1 MEEKCMA
8 HKKHSLGTKISLL
21 CSVLIVTTVAIA
33 ITITALMYTVN
44 LRDTTFML
52 VNSGTDTI
60 ANEIQTEIDALRL
73 LSKTVAAHG
82 MTMDTDQMVTWWNSD
97 KRDDN
102 DFLAIVAEGAVVWSS
117 EGAKIDSGFKPGTG
131 MYAQGSNLFCTY
143 LTEDMGGYSLLV
155 GTSLDKTA
163 FVDELKATTD
173 CEISLFL
180 EDVRYNTTITD
191 DTGKRITGQKMG
203 AAVWESIKNGKI
215 YQDRTNIN
223 GKQYFV
229 HYEPMKDTNGQ
240 IIGAYFAGY
249 SADSYK
255 NALVKTIGITV
266 VVSLALAAVAVV
278 ILVIRMKKDIK
289 KPITALISECE
300 DIRNI
305 DLNKERRN
313 FKFNNDEIGQLAEEL
328 IESKQTLNSYV
339 QDIVGVLE
347 TMADGDFTKQP
358 SIDYT
363 GDFTNIERAFKQIHS
378 NLGEIIS
385 NVSQSSYNVSLGAEQ
400 MASGTQ
406 ALAEGTQRQSATIDQ
421 LSSTVMGISE
431 HVNTTAENARSASD
445 ISLDC
450 ANIMQEQT
458 VQMQNLI
465 DAMDIVEKKSEDIAK
480 VIKAIEDI
488 AFQTNILALNASIEA
503 ARAGE
508 AGKGFAVVATE
519 VGTLAAKSAESA
531 NSTRAII
538 DSTLEAVGK
547 SIVIARDAANAID
560 NVTAKSKQAS
570 ELVKEIAFEATT
582 QAEDLN
588 QATQG
593 INDISEVIQNNSSTA
608 QQSAASCEELSSQ
621 SKIMLE
627 MVEKLKV

>member
-1 MEEKCMA
+1 MA
-8 HKKHSLGTKISLL
+8 HKKHSLGTKLSLL
-21 CSVLIVTTVAIA
+21 CSALIVATVAIA
-33 ITITALMYTVN
+33 VTITGFMYTVN
-44 LRDTTFML
+44 LNDITFML
-52 VNSGTDTI
+52 VKSGTDTI
-60 ANEIQTEIDALRL
+60 ENEIQTEIEALRF

-82 MTMDTDQMVTWWNSD
+82 MTMDTDQMTKWWNED

-102 DFLAIVAEGAVVWSS
+102 DFLAIVAKGAVVWTS
-117 EGAKIDSGFKPGTG
+117 EGAKIDADFKPGTG
-131 MYAQGSNLFCTY
+131 MFAQGSNLFCTY
-143 LTEDMGGYSLLV
+143 LTEDMGGYSFLV
-155 GTSLDKTA
+155 GTSLEKTA
-163 FVDELKATTD
+163 FVDDLKVSTD

-191 DTGKRITGQKMG
+191 STGKRITGQKMN
-203 AAVWESIKNGKI
+203 AAIWEDVKNGKV

-229 HYEPMKDTNGQ
+229 HYEPMKDTSGQ

-249 SADSYK
+249 SADSYN

-266 VVSLALAAVAVV
+266 VVSLALVAVAVV
-278 ILVIRMKKDIK
+278 VLIIRMKKDIQ
-289 KPITALISECE
+289 KPIAALVTECE
-300 DIRNI
+300 DIKNI
-305 DLNKERRN
+305 ELNKERRN

-339 QDIVGVLE
+339 RDIVSVLE

-358 SIDYT
+358 SIAYT
-363 GDFTNIERAFKQIHS
+363 GDFKTIEKAFAQIHS

-406 ALAEGTQRQSATIDQ
+406 ALAEGTQRQSATIDE

-431 HVNTTAENARSASD
+431 HVNKTAENARSASE

-458 VQMQNLI
+458 VEMQNLI

-538 DSTLEAVGK
+538 DSTLDAVGK
-547 SIVIARDAANAID
+547 SIAIARDAAGAID
-560 NVTAKSKQAS
+560 NVTEKSKQAAD
-570 ELVKEIAFEATT
+570 LVKEIALDSTS

-588 QATQG
+588 QATKG

-621 SKIMLE
+621 SKIMLD
-627 MVEKLKV
+627 MVDKLKV

>member
-1 MEEKCMA
+1 MS
-8 HKKHSLGTKISLL
+8 KKQRSLGVKISFIS
-21 CSVLIVTTVAIA
+21 SVLTILTVAVA
-33 ITITALMYTVN
+33 VTVTAFMYTVN
-44 LRDTTFML
+44 LRDTTFTL
-52 VNSGTDTI
+52 VKSGTDTI
-60 ANEIQTEIDALRL
+60 ASEVKSEIEALKF

-82 MTMDTDQMVTWWNSD
+82 TTMDTEQMKTWWEND
-97 KRDDN
+97 RRDEY
-102 DFLAIVAEGAVVWSS
+102 DFLALIVKDEIVWKTDNAELP
-117 EGAKIDSGFKPGTG
+117 DDFKPGTG
-131 MYAQGSNLFCTY
+131 MYSIDNDDLILTY
-143 LTEDMGGYSLLV
+143 LTEDLGNYRFLV
-155 GTSLDKTA
+155 GTCLEKTD
-163 FVDELKATTD
+163 FVDNLKTQTD

-180 EDVRYNTTITD
+180 GDVRFNTTIFD
-191 DTGKRITGQKMG
+191 NSGNRITGQKMN
-203 AAVWESIKNGKI
+203 AAVWSTIQNGKVF
-215 YQDRTNIN
+215 QDRTSIN

-229 HYEPMKDTNGQ
+229 HYEPMKDVNDN

-249 SADSYK
+249 SADDYN
-255 NALVKTIGITV
+255 NALTRTILITV
-266 VVSLALAAVAVV
+266 GVCIVLAGVAVV
-278 ILVIRMKKDIK
+278 ILIIYLKKAINHPISALITECDDIK
-289 KPITALISECE
+289 
-300 DIRNI
+300 NI
-305 DLNKERRN
+305 ELNKQN
-313 FKFNNDEIGQLAEEL
+313 AKFNFSNDEIGQLASEL

-347 TMADGDFTKQP
+347 TMAQGDFTKQP
-358 SIDYT
+358 SVAYM
-363 GDFTNIERAFKQIHS
+363 GDFTSIEKAFAQIRE

-421 LSSTVMGISE
+421 LSSTVTGISE
-431 HVNTTAENARSASD
+431 NVNKTAENARSASE
-445 ISLDC
+445 ISLEC

-458 VQMQNLI
+458 HQMQNLI

-547 SIVIARDAANAID
+547 SIVIARDAAGAID
-560 NVTAKSKQAS
+560 SVTEKSKQAS
-570 ELVKEIAFEATT
+570 DLVKEIALDSTA

-621 SKIMLE
+621 SKIMLD
-627 MVEKLKV
+627 MVDKLKV

>member
-1 MEEKCMA
+1 MI
-8 HKKHSLGTKISLL
+8 KKQHGLGTKVTLISSLL
-21 CSVLIVTTVAIA
+21 ILVTVVIA
-33 ITITALMYTVN
+33 VTITAFMYTMN
-44 LRDTTFML
+44 MSDTTFTL
-52 VNSGTDTI
+52 VKSGTDTI
-60 ANEIQTEIDALRL
+60 ASEVKSEIEDLKF

-82 MTMDTDQMVTWWNSD
+82 MTQDTEQMKTWWESD
-97 KRDDN
+97 RRDEY
-102 DFLAIVAEGAVVWSS
+102 DFLALIVKDEIVWKTDNAELP
-117 EGAKIDSGFKPGTG
+117 DNFKPGTG
-131 MYAQGSNLFCTY
+131 MYSVDNEDLILTY
-143 LTEDMGGYSLLV
+143 LTEDMGGYSFLV
-155 GTSLDKTA
+155 GTCLEKTS
-163 FVDELKATTD
+163 FVDDLKTQTD

-180 EDVRYNTTITD
+180 GDVRFNTTILD
-191 DTGKRITGQKMG
+191 DSGKRITGQKMG
-203 AAVWESIKNGKI
+203 AAVWENIKNGKVF
-215 YQDRTNIN
+215 QDRTKIN
-223 GKQYFV
+223 GDQYFV
-229 HYEPMKDTNGQ
+229 HYEPMRDVNDN
-240 IIGAYFAGY
+240 IIGSYFAGY
-249 SADSYK
+249 SADAYNS
-255 NALVKTIGITV
+255 ALVRTILITTAICV
-266 VVSLALAAVAVV
+266 VLVGVAVV
-278 ILVIRMKKDIK
+278 ILVIVMKKDFQ
-289 KPITALISECE
+289 KPIAALVTECE
-300 DIRNI
+300 DIKNI
-305 DLNKERRN
+305 DLNKESRN
-313 FKFNNDEIGQLAEEL
+313 FKFNNDEIGQLANEL

-347 TMADGDFTKQP
+347 SMAEGDFTKQP
-358 SIDYT
+358 SVAYM
-363 GDFTNIERAFKQIHS
+363 GDFLSIEKAFAQIHE

-406 ALAEGTQRQSATIDQ
+406 ALAEGTQRQSATIDE
-421 LSSTVMGISE
+421 LSSTVTGISE
-431 HVNTTAENARSASD
+431 NVNKTAENARSASE

-547 SIVIARDAANAID
+547 SIVIARDAAGAID
-560 NVTAKSKQAS
+560 NVTEKSKQAAD
-570 ELVKEIAFEATT
+570 LVKEIALDSTT
-582 QAEDLN
+582 QAGDLE
-588 QATQG
+588 QATKG

-621 SKIMLE
+621 SKIMLD
-627 MVEKLKV
+627 MVDKLKV

>member
-1 MEEKCMA
+1 MF
-8 HKKHSLGTKISLL
+8 KKRHGLGTKVTLICSLL
-21 CSVLIVTTVAIA
+21 ILITVAIS
-33 ITITALMYTVN
+33 ITITAFMYTVN
-44 LRDTTFML
+44 LRETTFTL
-52 VNSGTDTI
+52 VKSGTDTI
-60 ANEIQTEIDALRL
+60 ASEVKTEIQALEF

-82 MTMDTDQMVTWWNSD
+82 TTQDTEQMAKWWEND
-97 KRDDN
+97 RRDEY
-102 DFLAIVAEGAVVWSS
+102 DFLALIVKDEIVWKSDNAELP
-117 EGAKIDSGFKPGTG
+117 DDFKPGTG
-131 MYAQGSNLFCTY
+131 MYALDDDLILTY
-143 LTEDMGGYSLLV
+143 LTEDLGNYRFLV
-155 GTSLDKTA
+155 GTCLEKTD
-163 FVDELKATTD
+163 FVDSLKEQTD
-173 CEISLFL
+173 CEVSLFL
-180 EDVRYNTTITD
+180 NDVRFNTTIFD
-191 DTGKRITGQKMG
+191 NSGKRITGQKMN
-203 AAVWESIKNGKI
+203 AAIWSTIQSGKV
-215 YQDRTNIN
+215 YQDRAVIN

-229 HYEPMKDTNGQ
+229 HYEPMKDVNDN

-249 SADSYK
+249 SADSY
-255 NALVKTIGITV
+255 NSGLVRTILITIAICVVLVGI
-266 VVSLALAAVAVV
+266 AVV
-278 ILVIRMKKDIK
+278 ILVIILNKDFK
-289 KPITALISECE
+289 RPIAALVTECE
-300 DIRNI
+300 DIKNI
-305 DLNKERRN
+305 DLNKESRN
-313 FKFNNDEIGQLAEEL
+313 FKFNNDEIGQLASEL

-347 TMADGDFTKQP
+347 SMAEGDFTKQP
-358 SIDYT
+358 SVAYM
-363 GDFTNIERAFKQIHS
+363 GDFLSIEKAFEQIHS
-378 NLGEIIS
+378 NLGEIIA

-406 ALAEGTQRQSATIDQ
+406 ALAEGTQRQSATIDE
-421 LSSTVMGISE
+421 LSSTVTGISE
-431 HVNTTAENARSASD
+431 NVNKTAENARAASE

-547 SIVIARDAANAID
+547 SIVIARDAAGAID
-560 NVTAKSKQAS
+560 NVTEKSKQAAD
-570 ELVKEIAFEATT
+570 LVKEIALDSTA
-582 QAEDLN
+582 QAGDLE

-621 SKIMLE
+621 SKIMLD
-627 MVEKLKV
+627 MVDKLKV

>member
-1 MEEKCMA
+1 MS
-8 HKKHSLGTKISLL
+8 KKRQSLGVKISIISSILT
-21 CSVLIVTTVAIA
+21 VLTVAIA
-33 ITITALMYTVN
+33 VTVTAIMYTMN
-44 LRDTTFML
+44 MRDTTFML
-52 VNSGTDTI
+52 VKSGTDTI
-60 ANEIQTEIDALRL
+60 KSEIKTEIQALEF
-73 LSKTVAAHG
+73 LSKTVIAHG
-82 MTMDTDQMVTWWNSD
+82 MTQDTNQMEEWWAND
-97 KRDDN
+97 KRDDY
-102 DFLAIVAEGAVVWSS
+102 DFLALIVQDKIIWKSKNAEIPDDVSL
-117 EGAKIDSGFKPGTG
+117 GTG
-131 MYAQGSNLFCTY
+131 LFTVNNDLILTY
-143 LTEDMGGYSLLV
+143 LTEDLGNYRFLV
-155 GTSLDKTA
+155 GTCLEKTS
-163 FVDELKATTD
+163 FVDNLKAQTD

-180 EDVRYNTTITD
+180 NDVRFNTTILD
-191 DTGKRITGQKMG
+191 DTGNRITGQKMNEPIWNT
-203 AAVWESIKNGKI
+203 VKNDNI
-215 YQDRTNIN
+215 YQDRTSIN

-229 HYEPMKDTNGQ
+229 HYEPMKDVNEQ

-249 SADSYK
+249 SADSY
-255 NALVKTIGITV
+255 NSALSRTIPITV
-266 VVSLALAAVAVV
+266 GVCLVLSGAAVVLL
-278 ILVIRMKKDIK
+278 IFYMKHSIK
-289 KPITALISECE
+289 RPIAALITECE
-300 DIRNI
+300 DIKNI
-305 DLNKERRN
+305 ELNKQN
-313 FKFNNDEIGQLAEEL
+313 AKFNFANDEIGQLAEEL

-378 NLGEIIS
+378 NLGEIIA

-431 HVNTTAENARSASD
+431 HVNTTAENARSASE

-458 VQMQNLI
+458 LQMQNLI

-547 SIVIARDAANAID
+547 SIVIARDAAGAID

-570 ELVKEIAFEATT
+570 ELVKEIAFDATT

>member
-1 MEEKCMA
+1 MIMA

-21 CSVLIVTTVAIA
+21 CSVLIVATVAIA
-33 ITITALMYTVN
+33 VTITALMYMVN
-44 LRDTTFML
+44 MHDTTFTL
-52 VNSGTDTI
+52 VKSGTDTVES
-60 ANEIQTEIDALRL
+60 EIEDEIEQMKF
-73 LSKTVAAHG
+73 LSKTLAAHG
-82 MTMDTDQMVTWWNSD
+82 MTMDTDQMEKWWASD
-97 KRDDN
+97 KRDDA
-102 DFLAIVAEGAVVWSS
+102 DFLILVANNEVVWKTENAVIS
-117 EGAKIDSGFKPGTG
+117 ADFKAGTG
-131 MYAQGSNLFCTY
+131 MYEVDGNIICTY
-143 LTEDMGGYSLLV
+143 LTEDLGGYRFLV
-155 GTSLDKTA
+155 GTNLAKTD
-163 FVDELKATTD
+163 FVDNLKEQTD

-191 DTGKRITGQKMG
+191 DSGKRITGQKMG
-203 AAVWESIKNGKI
+203 AAVWESIKNDKV
-215 YQDRTNIN
+215 YQDRTKIN

-229 HYEPMKDTNGQ
+229 HYEPMKDTSGQ

-249 SADSYK
+249 SADTYN

-266 VVSLALAAVAVV
+266 VVSLVLAGVAIVFL
-278 ILVIRMKKDIK
+278 IFSMKKDIQ
-289 KPITALISECE
+289 KPIAALIKECE
-300 DIRNI
+300 DIKNI

-358 SIDYT
+358 SVAYM
-363 GDFTNIERAFKQIHS
+363 GDFLSIEKAFAQIHS

-431 HVNTTAENARSASD
+431 HVNTTAENARSASE

-531 NSTRAII
+531 NSTKAII

-547 SIVIARDAANAID
+547 SIVIARDAAGAID
-560 NVTAKSKQAS
+560 NVTEKSKQAAN
-570 ELVKEIAFEATT
+570 LVKEIALDSTS

>member
-1 MEEKCMA
+1 MA

-21 CSVLIVTTVAIA
+21 CSALIIATVAIA
-33 ITITALMYTVN
+33 VTVTVMMYTVN
-44 LRDTTFML
+44 MRDTTFML
-52 VNSGTDTI
+52 VQSGTDTI
-60 ANEIQTEIDALRL
+60 ESEIKTEINELRF
-73 LSKTVAAHG
+73 LSKTVIAHG
-82 MTMDTDQMVTWWNSD
+82 TTMDTDQMDEWWAND
-97 KRDDN
+97 KRDDY
-102 DFLAIVAEGAVVWSS
+102 DFLALIVQDKIVWKSKNAEIPDNISLR
-117 EGAKIDSGFKPGTG
+117 TG
-131 MYAQGSNLFCTY
+131 LFTVNNDLILTY
-143 LTEDMGGYSLLV
+143 LTEDLGGYRFLV
-155 GTSLDKTA
+155 GTCLEKTD
-163 FVDELKATTD
+163 FVDDLKTQTD

-180 EDVRYNTTITD
+180 GDVRYNTTILD
-191 DTGKRITGQKMG
+191 DSGKRITGQKMN
-203 AAVWESIKNGKI
+203 AAIWENIKNDKI
-215 YQDRTNIN
+215 FQDRTKIN
-223 GKQYFV
+223 GDQYFV
-229 HYEPMKDTNGQ
+229 HYEPMKDTSGQ

-249 SADSYK
+249 SADTYN

-266 VVSLALAAVAVV
+266 VVSLALVAVAVV
-278 ILVIRMKKDIK
+278 VLIIRMKKDIQ
-289 KPITALISECE
+289 KPIAALVTECE
-300 DIRNI
+300 DIKNI
-305 DLNKERRN
+305 ELNKERRN

-339 QDIVGVLE
+339 RDIVSVLE
-347 TMADGDFTKQP
+347 TMAEGDFTKQP
-358 SIDYT
+358 SLAYT
-363 GDFTNIERAFKQIHS
+363 GDFMSIEKAFKQIHS

-406 ALAEGTQRQSATIDQ
+406 ALAEGTQRQSATIDE

-431 HVNTTAENARSASD
+431 HVNKTAENARSASE

-458 VQMQNLI
+458 LQMQNLI

-547 SIVIARDAANAID
+547 SIVIARDAAGAID
-560 NVTAKSKQAS
+560 NVTEKSKQAAD
-570 ELVKEIAFEATT
+570 LVKEIALDSTS

-588 QATQG
+588 QATKG

-621 SKIMLE
+621 SKIMLD
-627 MVEKLKV
+627 MVDKLKV

>member
-1 MEEKCMA
+1 MS
-8 HKKHSLGTKISLL
+8 KKQRSLGVKISFISSILT
-21 CSVLIVTTVAIA
+21 VLTVAIA
-33 ITITALMYTVN
+33 VTVTAFMYTVN
-44 LRDTTFML
+44 LRDTTFTL
-52 VNSGTDTI
+52 VKSGTDTI
-60 ANEIQTEIDALRL
+60 TSEIKSEIEALKF
-73 LSKTVAAHG
+73 LSKTIAAHG
-82 MTMDTDQMVTWWNSD
+82 MTQDTEQMKTWWEND
-97 KRDDN
+97 RRDEY
-102 DFLAIVAEGAVVWSS
+102 DFLALIVKDEIVWKTDN
-117 EGAKIDSGFKPGTG
+117 ANLPADLKPGTG
-131 MYAQGSNLFCTY
+131 MYALDDDLILTY
-143 LTEDMGGYSLLV
+143 LTEDMGNYRFLV
-155 GTSLDKTA
+155 GTCLEKTD
-163 FVDELKATTD
+163 FVDNLKTQTD

-180 EDVRYNTTITD
+180 NDVRFNTTILD
-191 DTGKRITGQKMG
+191 NSGNRITGQKMS
-203 AAVWESIKNGKI
+203 AAVWSTIQSGKV

-229 HYEPMKDTNGQ
+229 HYEPMKDVNEN

-249 SADSYK
+249 SADSY
-255 NALVKTIGITV
+255 NSALSRTILISVAVCLVLAGI
-266 VVSLALAAVAVV
+266 AVA
-278 ILVIRMKKDIK
+278 ILIIYLKKAIK
-289 KPITALISECE
+289 HPISALLTECE
-300 DIRNI
+300 DIKNI
-305 DLNKERRN
+305 ELNKQNERFN
-313 FKFNNDEIGQLAEEL
+313 FAGDEIGQLAGEL

-339 QDIVGVLE
+339 RDIVGVLE
-347 TMADGDFTKQP
+347 SMVEGDFTKQP
-358 SIDYT
+358 SVAYK
-363 GDFTNIERAFKQIHS
+363 GDFMSIEKAFEQIHA

-421 LSSTVMGISE
+421 LSSTVTGISE
-431 HVNTTAENARSASD
+431 HVNKTAENARSASE

-547 SIVIARDAANAID
+547 SIVIARDAAGAID

-570 ELVKEIAFEATT
+570 DLVKEIAFDSTT

-627 MVEKLKV
+627 MVDKLKV

>member
-1 MEEKCMA
+1 MT
-8 HKKHSLGTKISLL
+8 KKQQSLSFKISFISCILT
-21 CSVLIVTTVAIA
+21 VLTVAIA
-33 ITITALMYTVN
+33 VTVTAFMYTVN
-44 LRDTTFML
+44 LRDTTFTL
-52 VNSGTDTI
+52 VKSGTDTI
-60 ANEIQTEIDALRL
+60 ESEVRSEIDALKF

-82 MTMDTDQMVTWWNSD
+82 MTQDTEQMAKWWEND
-97 KRDDN
+97 RRDEY
-102 DFLAIVAEGAVVWSS
+102 DFLALIVKDEIVWKTDNAEIPADYK
-117 EGAKIDSGFKPGTG
+117 AGTG
-131 MYAQGSNLFCTY
+131 MYALDGEDLILTY
-143 LTEDMGGYSLLV
+143 LTEDLGNYRFLV
-155 GTSLDKTA
+155 GTCLEKTD
-163 FVDELKATTD
+163 FVDNLKAQSD

-180 EDVRYNTTITD
+180 NDVRFNTTITD
-191 DTGKRITGQKMG
+191 SSGKRITGQKMS
-203 AAVWESIKNGKI
+203 AAVWSTIQSGKI
-215 YQDRTNIN
+215 YQDRTVIN

-229 HYEPMKDTNGQ
+229 HYEPMKDVNDN

-249 SADSYK
+249 SADSY
-255 NALVKTIGITV
+255 NSALARTILITV
-266 VVSLALAAVAVV
+266 AVCLVLAGVAAA
-278 ILVIRMKKDIK
+278 ILIFYLKHAIK
-289 KPITALISECE
+289 RPITALITECE
-300 DIRNI
+300 DIKNI
-305 DLNKERRN
+305 ELNKQNERFN
-313 FKFNNDEIGQLAEEL
+313 FANDEIGQLASEL

-339 QDIVGVLE
+339 RDIVGVLE
-347 TMADGDFTKQP
+347 SMADGDFTKQP
-358 SIDYT
+358 SVAYM
-363 GDFTNIERAFKQIHS
+363 GDFTSIEKAFEQIRS

-421 LSSTVMGISE
+421 LSSTVTGISE
-431 HVNTTAENARSASD
+431 NVNKTAENARAASE

-458 VQMQNLI
+458 HQMQNLI

-547 SIVIARDAANAID
+547 SIVIARDAAGAID
-560 NVTAKSKQAS
+560 NVTEKSKQAAD
-570 ELVKEIAFEATT
+570 LVKEIALDSTA
-582 QAEDLN
+582 QAGDLE

-621 SKIMLE
+621 SKIMLD
-627 MVEKLKV
+627 MVDKLKV

>member
-1 MEEKCMA
+1 MF
-8 HKKHSLGTKISLL
+8 KKRHGLGTKVTIISSLL
-21 CSVLIVTTVAIA
+21 ILVTVAISVM
-33 ITITALMYTVN
+33 ITAFMYTVN
-44 LRDTTFML
+44 LRDTTFTL
-52 VNSGTDTI
+52 VKSGTDTI
-60 ANEIQTEIDALRL
+60 ASEVKTEIQALEF

-82 MTMDTDQMVTWWNSD
+82 TTQDTEQMTKWWNND
-97 KRDDN
+97 KRDEY
-102 DFLAIVAEGAVVWSS
+102 DFLALIVKDEIVWKSDNAELP
-117 EGAKIDSGFKPGTG
+117 DDFKPGTG
-131 MYAQGSNLFCTY
+131 MYALDDDLILTY
-143 LTEDMGGYSLLV
+143 LTEDLGNYRFLV
-155 GTSLDKTA
+155 GTCLEKTN
-163 FVDELKATTD
+163 FVDSLKEQTD

-180 EDVRYNTTITD
+180 NDVRFNTTILD
-191 DTGKRITGQKMG
+191 NSGKRITGQKMS
-203 AAVWESIKNGKI
+203 AAIWSTIQSGKV
-215 YQDRTNIN
+215 YQDRANIN

-229 HYEPMKDTNGQ
+229 HYEPMKDVNDN

-249 SADSYK
+249 SADSY
-255 NALVKTIGITV
+255 NSGLVRTILITTAICVVLVGI
-266 VVSLALAAVAVV
+266 AVV
-278 ILVIRMKKDIK
+278 ILVIILNKDFK
-289 KPITALISECE
+289 RPIAALVTECE
-300 DIRNI
+300 DIKNI
-305 DLNKERRN
+305 DLNKESRN
-313 FKFNNDEIGQLAEEL
+313 FKFNNDEIGQLASEL

-347 TMADGDFTKQP
+347 SMAEGDFTKQP
-358 SIDYT
+358 SVAYM
-363 GDFTNIERAFKQIHS
+363 GDFLSIEKAFEQIHS
-378 NLGEIIS
+378 NLGEIIA

-406 ALAEGTQRQSATIDQ
+406 ALAEGTQRQSATIDE
-421 LSSTVMGISE
+421 LSSTVTGISE
-431 HVNTTAENARSASD
+431 NVNKTAENARAASE

-458 VQMQNLI
+458 LQMQNLI
-465 DAMDIVEKKSEDIAK
+465 DAMDIVEKRSEDIAK

-547 SIVIARDAANAID
+547 SIVIARDAAGAID
-560 NVTAKSKQAS
+560 NVTEKSKQAAD
-570 ELVKEIAFEATT
+570 LVKEIALDSTA
-582 QAEDLN
+582 QAGDLE

-621 SKIMLE
+621 SKIMLD
-627 MVEKLKV
+627 MVDKLKV

>member
-1 MEEKCMA
+1 MS
-8 HKKHSLGTKISLL
+8 KKQQSLGVKISFISSILT
-21 CSVLIVTTVAIA
+21 VLTVVIAVTVTEF
-33 ITITALMYTVN
+33 MYTTN
-44 LRDTTFML
+44 MRDTTFML
-52 VNSGTDTI
+52 VKSGTDTI
-60 ANEIQTEIDALRL
+60 KSEIKTEIQALEF
-73 LSKTVAAHG
+73 LSKTVIAHG
-82 MTMDTDQMVTWWNSD
+82 MTMDTNQMDEWWAKD
-97 KRDDN
+97 KRDDY
-102 DFLAIVAEGAVVWSS
+102 DFLALIVQDKIIWKSKNAEIPDDISL
-117 EGAKIDSGFKPGTG
+117 GTG
-131 MYAQGSNLFCTY
+131 LFMVNNDLILTY
-143 LTEDMGGYSLLV
+143 LTEDLGNYRFLV
-155 GTSLDKTA
+155 GTCLEKTS
-163 FVDELKATTD
+163 FVDSLKAQTD

-180 EDVRYNTTITD
+180 NDVRFNTTILD
-191 DTGKRITGQKMG
+191 DSGNRITGQKMG
-203 AAVWESIKNGKI
+203 AAVWESIKIGKV

-229 HYEPMKDTNGQ
+229 HYEPMKDVNDN
-240 IIGAYFAGY
+240 IIGSYFAGY
-249 SADSYK
+249 SANSY
-255 NALVKTIGITV
+255 NSALVRTILISVGV
-266 VVSLALAAVAVV
+266 CFVLAGAAVV
-278 ILVIRMKKDIK
+278 ILIFFLKHAIK
-289 KPITALISECE
+289 RPISALITECE
-300 DIRNI
+300 DIKNI
-305 DLNKERRN
+305 ELNKQN
-313 FKFNNDEIGQLAEEL
+313 AKFNFSNDEIGQLAEEL

-347 TMADGDFTKQP
+347 TMAEGDFTKQP
-358 SIDYT
+358 SVAYM
-363 GDFTNIERAFKQIHS
+363 GDFTSIEKAFEQIRS

-421 LSSTVMGISE
+421 LSSTVTGISE
-431 HVNTTAENARSASD
+431 NVNKTAENARAASE

-458 VQMQNLI
+458 HQMQNLI

-547 SIVIARDAANAID
+547 SIVIARDAAGAID
-560 NVTAKSKQAS
+560 NVTEKSKQAAD
-570 ELVKEIAFEATT
+570 LVKEIALDSTT
-582 QAEDLN
+582 QAGDLE

-621 SKIMLE
+621 SKIMLD

>member
-1 MEEKCMA
+1 MF
-8 HKKHSLGTKISLL
+8 KKRHGLGTKVTLICSLL
-21 CSVLIVTTVAIA
+21 ILITVAIS
-33 ITITALMYTVN
+33 ITITAFMYTVN
-44 LRDTTFML
+44 LRDTTFTL
-52 VNSGTDTI
+52 VKSGTDTI
-60 ANEIQTEIDALRL
+60 ASEVKSEIKDLEF
-73 LSKTVAAHG
+73 LSKTIAAHG
-82 MTMDTDQMVTWWNSD
+82 TTQDTEQMTKWWNND
-97 KRDDN
+97 KRDEY
-102 DFLAIVAEGAVVWSS
+102 DFLALIVKDEIVWKSDNAELP
-117 EGAKIDSGFKPGTG
+117 DDFKPGTG
-131 MYAQGSNLFCTY
+131 MYALDDDLILTY
-143 LTEDMGGYSLLV
+143 LTEDLGNYRFLV
-155 GTSLDKTA
+155 GTCLEKTS
-163 FVDELKATTD
+163 FVDNLKTQTD

-180 EDVRYNTTITD
+180 NDVRFNTTILD
-191 DTGKRITGQKMG
+191 NSGKRITGQKMS
-203 AAVWESIKNGKI
+203 AAIWSTIQSGKV
-215 YQDRTNIN
+215 YQDRANIN

-229 HYEPMKDTNGQ
+229 HYEPMKDVNDN

-249 SADSYK
+249 SADSY
-255 NALVKTIGITV
+255 NSGLVRTILITIAICVVLVGI
-266 VVSLALAAVAVV
+266 AVV
-278 ILVIRMKKDIK
+278 ILVIILNKDFK
-289 KPITALISECE
+289 RPIAALITECE
-300 DIRNI
+300 DIKNI
-305 DLNKERRN
+305 DLNKESRN
-313 FKFNNDEIGQLAEEL
+313 FKFNNDEIGQLASEL

-347 TMADGDFTKQP
+347 SMAEGDFTKQP
-358 SIDYT
+358 SVAYM
-363 GDFTNIERAFKQIHS
+363 GDFLSIEKAFEQIHS
-378 NLGEIIS
+378 NLGEIIA

-406 ALAEGTQRQSATIDQ
+406 ALAEGTQRQSATIDE
-421 LSSTVMGISE
+421 LSSTVTGISE
-431 HVNTTAENARSASD
+431 NVNKTAENARAASE

-547 SIVIARDAANAID
+547 SIVIARDAAGAID
-560 NVTAKSKQAS
+560 NVTEKSKQAAD
-570 ELVKEIAFEATT
+570 LVKEIALDSTA
-582 QAEDLN
+582 QAGDLE

-621 SKIMLE
+621 SKIMLD
-627 MVEKLKV
+627 MVDKLKV

>member
-1 MEEKCMA
+1 DE
-8 HKKHSLGTKISLL
+8 
-21 CSVLIVTTVAIA
+21 
-33 ITITALMYTVN
+33 Y
-44 LRDTTFML
+44 
-52 VNSGTDTI
+52 
-60 ANEIQTEIDALRL
+60 
-73 LSKTVAAHG
+73 
-82 MTMDTDQMVTWWNSD
+82 
-97 KRDDN
+97 
-102 DFLAIVAEGAVVWSS
+102 DFLALIVKDEIVWKTDNAEIPA
-117 EGAKIDSGFKPGTG
+117 DYKPGTG
-131 MYAQGSNLFCTY
+131 MYSLDDEDLILTY
-143 LTEDMGGYSLLV
+143 LTEDLGNYRFLV
-155 GTSLDKTA
+155 GTCLEKTD
-163 FVDELKATTD
+163 FVDSLKEQTD

-180 EDVRYNTTITD
+180 NDVRFNTTIFD
-191 DTGKRITGQKMG
+191 SSGNRITGQKMN
-203 AAVWESIKNGKI
+203 AAIWSTIQSGKV
-215 YQDRTNIN
+215 YQDRANIN

-229 HYEPMKDTNGQ
+229 HYEPMKDANDN

-249 SADSYK
+249 SADSY
-255 NALVKTIGITV
+255 NSGLVRTILITV
-266 VVSLALAAVAVV
+266 AICVVLVGIAVV
-278 ILVIRMKKDIK
+278 ILVIILNKDFK
-289 KPITALISECE
+289 KPIAALITECE
-300 DIRNI
+300 DIKNI
-305 DLNKERRN
+305 DLNKESRN
-313 FKFNNDEIGQLAEEL
+313 FKFNNDEIGQLASEL

-347 TMADGDFTKQP
+347 SMAEGDFTKQP
-358 SIDYT
+358 SIAYM
-363 GDFTNIERAFKQIHS
+363 GDFLSIEKAFEQIHD
-378 NLGEIIS
+378 NLGEIIA

-421 LSSTVMGISE
+421 LSSTVTGISE
-431 HVNTTAENARSASD
+431 NVNKTAENARSASE

-538 DSTLEAVGK
+538 DSTLDAVGK
-547 SIVIARDAANAID
+547 SIVIARDAAGAID

-570 ELVKEIAFEATT
+570 DLVKEIALDSTA
-582 QAEDLN
+582 QAGDLE

-621 SKIMLE
+621 SKIMLD
-627 MVEKLKV
+627 MVDKLKV

>member
-21 CSVLIVTTVAIA
+21 CSVLIVATVAIA
-33 ITITALMYTVN
+33 ITITALMYAVN

-52 VNSGTDTI
+52 VKSGTDTI

-102 DFLAIVAEGAVVWSS
+102 DFLAIVANGAVVWTS

-143 LTEDMGGYSLLV
+143 LTEDRGGYSLLV

-163 FVDELKATTD
+163 FVDDLKVTTD

-203 AAVWESIKNGKI
+203 AAVWESIKNDKV
-215 YQDRTNIN
+215 YQARTNIN

-249 SADSYK
+249 SADSY
-255 NALVKTIGITV
+255 NSALSRTILITV
-266 VVSLALAAVAVV
+266 GVCLVLVGVAVV
-278 ILVIRMKKDIK
+278 ILIIFLKHAIK
-289 KPITALISECE
+289 RPISALISECN

>member
-1 MEEKCMA
+1 MA

-21 CSVLIVTTVAIA
+21 CSALIIATVAIA
-33 ITITALMYTVN
+33 VTVTVMMYTVN
-44 LRDTTFML
+44 MRDTTFML
-52 VNSGTDTI
+52 VQSGTDTI
-60 ANEIQTEIDALRL
+60 ESEIKTEINELRF
-73 LSKTVAAHG
+73 LSKTVIAHG
-82 MTMDTDQMVTWWNSD
+82 TTMDNDRMEEWWAND
-97 KRDDN
+97 KRDDY
-102 DFLAIVAEGAVVWSS
+102 DFLALIVQDKIVWKSKNAEIPDNISLR
-117 EGAKIDSGFKPGTG
+117 TG
-131 MYAQGSNLFCTY
+131 LFTVNNDLILTY
-143 LTEDMGGYSLLV
+143 LTEDLGGYRFLV
-155 GTSLDKTA
+155 GTCLEKTD
-163 FVDELKATTD
+163 FVDDLKTQTD

-180 EDVRYNTTITD
+180 GDVRYNTTILD
-191 DTGKRITGQKMG
+191 DSGKRITGQKMG
-203 AAVWESIKNGKI
+203 AAVWENIKNGKVF
-215 YQDRTNIN
+215 QDRTKIN
-223 GKQYFV
+223 GDPYFV
-229 HYEPMKDTNGQ
+229 HYEPMRDVNDN
-240 IIGAYFAGY
+240 IIGSYFAGY
-249 SADSYK
+249 SADAYNS
-255 NALVKTIGITV
+255 ALVRTILITV
-266 VVSLALAAVAVV
+266 AICVVLVGVAVV
-278 ILVIRMKKDIK
+278 ILVIVMKKDFQ
-289 KPITALISECE
+289 KPIAALVTECE
-300 DIRNI
+300 DIKNI
-305 DLNKERRN
+305 DINKESRN
-313 FKFNNDEIGQLAEEL
+313 FKFNNDEIGQLANEL

-347 TMADGDFTKQP
+347 SMAEGDFTKQP
-358 SIDYT
+358 SVAYM
-363 GDFTNIERAFKQIHS
+363 GDFLSIEKAFAQIHE

-406 ALAEGTQRQSATIDQ
+406 ALAEGTQRQSATIDE
-421 LSSTVMGISE
+421 LSSTVTGISE
-431 HVNTTAENARSASD
+431 NVNKTAENARSASE

-547 SIVIARDAANAID
+547 SIVIARDAAGAID
-560 NVTAKSKQAS
+560 NVTEKSKQAAD
-570 ELVKEIAFEATT
+570 LVKEIALDSTA
-582 QAEDLN
+582 QADDLE
-588 QATQG
+588 QATKG

-627 MVEKLKV
+627 MVDKLKV

>member
-1 MEEKCMA
+1 MF
-8 HKKHSLGTKISLL
+8 KKRHGLGTKVTLICSLL
-21 CSVLIVTTVAIA
+21 ILITVAIS
-33 ITITALMYTVN
+33 ITITAFMYTVN
-44 LRDTTFML
+44 LRETTFTL
-52 VNSGTDTI
+52 VKSGTDTI
-60 ANEIQTEIDALRL
+60 ASEVKSEIKDLEF
-73 LSKTVAAHG
+73 LSKTIAAHG
-82 MTMDTDQMVTWWNSD
+82 TTQDTEQMTKWWNND
-97 KRDDN
+97 KRDEY
-102 DFLAIVAEGAVVWSS
+102 DFLALIVKDEIVWKSDNAELP
-117 EGAKIDSGFKPGTG
+117 DDFKPGTG
-131 MYAQGSNLFCTY
+131 MYALDDDLILTY
-143 LTEDMGGYSLLV
+143 LTEDLGNYRFLV
-155 GTSLDKTA
+155 GTCLEKTS
-163 FVDELKATTD
+163 FVDNLKTQTD

-180 EDVRYNTTITD
+180 NDVRFNTTIFD
-191 DTGKRITGQKMG
+191 NSGKRITGQKMN
-203 AAVWESIKNGKI
+203 AAIWSTIQSGKV
-215 YQDRTNIN
+215 YQDRAVIN

-229 HYEPMKDTNGQ
+229 HYEPMKDVNDN

-249 SADSYK
+249 SADSY
-255 NALVKTIGITV
+255 NSGLVRTILITIAICVVLVGI
-266 VVSLALAAVAVV
+266 AVV
-278 ILVIRMKKDIK
+278 ILVIILNKDFK
-289 KPITALISECE
+289 RPIAALVTECE
-300 DIRNI
+300 DIKNI
-305 DLNKERRN
+305 DLNKESRN
-313 FKFNNDEIGQLAEEL
+313 FKFNNDEIGQLASEL

-347 TMADGDFTKQP
+347 SMAEGDFTKQP
-358 SIDYT
+358 SVAYT
-363 GDFTNIERAFKQIHS
+363 GDFLSIEKAFEQIHS
-378 NLGEIIS
+378 NLGEIIA

-406 ALAEGTQRQSATIDQ
+406 ALAEGTQRQSATIDE
-421 LSSTVMGISE
+421 LSSTVTGISE
-431 HVNTTAENARSASD
+431 NVNKTAENARAASE

-547 SIVIARDAANAID
+547 SIVIARDAAGAID
-560 NVTAKSKQAS
+560 NVTEKSKQAAD
-570 ELVKEIAFEATT
+570 LVKEIALDSTA
-582 QAEDLN
+582 QAGDLE

-621 SKIMLE
+621 SKIMLD
-627 MVEKLKV
+627 MVDKLKV

>member
-1 MEEKCMA
+1 MF
-8 HKKHSLGTKISLL
+8 KKRHGLGTKVTLICSLL
-21 CSVLIVTTVAIA
+21 ILITVAIS
-33 ITITALMYTVN
+33 ITITAFMYTVN
-44 LRDTTFML
+44 LRDTTFTL
-52 VNSGTDTI
+52 VKSGTDTI
-60 ANEIQTEIDALRL
+60 ASEVKSEIKDLEF
-73 LSKTVAAHG
+73 LSKTIAAHG
-82 MTMDTDQMVTWWNSD
+82 TTQDTEQMTKWWNND
-97 KRDDN
+97 KRDEY
-102 DFLAIVAEGAVVWSS
+102 DFLALIVKDEIVWKSDNAELP
-117 EGAKIDSGFKPGTG
+117 DDFKPGTG
-131 MYAQGSNLFCTY
+131 MYALDDDLILTY
-143 LTEDMGGYSLLV
+143 LTEDLGNYRFLV
-155 GTSLDKTA
+155 GTCLEKTN
-163 FVDELKATTD
+163 FVDSLKEQTD

-180 EDVRYNTTITD
+180 NDVRFNTTIFD
-191 DTGKRITGQKMG
+191 NSGNRITGQKMN
-203 AAVWESIKNGKI
+203 AAIWSTIQSGKV
-215 YQDRTNIN
+215 YQDRAVIN

-229 HYEPMKDTNGQ
+229 HYEPMKDVNDN

-249 SADSYK
+249 SADSY
-255 NALVKTIGITV
+255 NSGLVRTILITIAICVVLVGI
-266 VVSLALAAVAVV
+266 AVV
-278 ILVIRMKKDIK
+278 ILVIILNKDFK
-289 KPITALISECE
+289 RPIAALVTECE
-300 DIRNI
+300 DIKNI
-305 DLNKERRN
+305 DLNKESRN
-313 FKFNNDEIGQLAEEL
+313 FKFNNDEIGQLASEL

-347 TMADGDFTKQP
+347 SMAEGDFTKQP
-358 SIDYT
+358 SVAYM
-363 GDFTNIERAFKQIHS
+363 GDFLSIEKAFEQIHS
-378 NLGEIIS
+378 NLGEIIA

-421 LSSTVMGISE
+421 LSSTVTGISE
-431 HVNTTAENARSASD
+431 NVNKTAENARAASE

-458 VQMQNLI
+458 LQMQNLI
-465 DAMDIVEKKSEDIAK
+465 DAMDIVEKRSEDIAK

-547 SIVIARDAANAID
+547 SIVIARDAAGAID
-560 NVTAKSKQAS
+560 NVTEKSKQAAD
-570 ELVKEIAFEATT
+570 LVKEIALDSTA
-582 QAEDLN
+582 QAGDLE

-621 SKIMLE
+621 SKIMLD
-627 MVEKLKV
+627 MVDKLKV

>member
-1 MEEKCMA
+1 MF
-8 HKKHSLGTKISLL
+8 KKRHGLGTKVTLICSLL
-21 CSVLIVTTVAIA
+21 ILITVAIS
-33 ITITALMYTVN
+33 ITITAFMYTVN
-44 LRDTTFML
+44 LRDTTFTL
-52 VNSGTDTI
+52 VKSGTDTI
-60 ANEIQTEIDALRL
+60 ASEVKSEIKDLEF
-73 LSKTVAAHG
+73 LSKTIAAHG
-82 MTMDTDQMVTWWNSD
+82 TTQDTEQMTKWWNND
-97 KRDDN
+97 KRDEY
-102 DFLAIVAEGAVVWSS
+102 DFLALIVKDEIVWKSDNAELP
-117 EGAKIDSGFKPGTG
+117 DDFKPGTG
-131 MYAQGSNLFCTY
+131 MYALDDDLILTY
-143 LTEDMGGYSLLV
+143 LTEDLGNYRFLV
-155 GTSLDKTA
+155 GTCLEKTD
-163 FVDELKATTD
+163 FVDSLKEQTD
-173 CEISLFL
+173 CEVSLFL
-180 EDVRYNTTITD
+180 NDVRFNTTIFD
-191 DTGKRITGQKMG
+191 NSGKRITGQKMN
-203 AAVWESIKNGKI
+203 AAIWSTIQSGKV
-215 YQDRTNIN
+215 YQDRAVIN

-229 HYEPMKDTNGQ
+229 HYEPMKDVNDN

-249 SADSYK
+249 SADSY
-255 NALVKTIGITV
+255 NSGLVRTILITIAICVVLVGI
-266 VVSLALAAVAVV
+266 AVV
-278 ILVIRMKKDIK
+278 ILVIILNKDFK
-289 KPITALISECE
+289 RPIAALVTECE
-300 DIRNI
+300 DIKNI
-305 DLNKERRN
+305 DLNKESRN
-313 FKFNNDEIGQLAEEL
+313 FKFNNDEIGQLASEL

-347 TMADGDFTKQP
+347 SMAEGDFTKQP
-358 SIDYT
+358 SVAYT
-363 GDFTNIERAFKQIHS
+363 GDFLSIEKAFEQIHS
-378 NLGEIIS
+378 NLGEIIA

-406 ALAEGTQRQSATIDQ
+406 ALAEGTQRQSATIDE
-421 LSSTVMGISE
+421 LSSTVTGISE
-431 HVNTTAENARSASD
+431 NVNKTAENARAASE

-547 SIVIARDAANAID
+547 SIVIARDAAGAID
-560 NVTAKSKQAS
+560 NVTEKSKQAAD
-570 ELVKEIAFEATT
+570 LVKEIALDSTA
-582 QAEDLN
+582 QAGDLE

-621 SKIMLE
+621 SKIMLD
-627 MVEKLKV
+627 MVDKLKV

>member
-1 MEEKCMA
+1 MF
-8 HKKHSLGTKISLL
+8 KKRHGLGTKVTLICSLL
-21 CSVLIVTTVAIA
+21 ILITVAIS
-33 ITITALMYTVN
+33 ITITAFMYTVN
-44 LRDTTFML
+44 LRETTFTL
-52 VNSGTDTI
+52 VKSGTDTI
-60 ANEIQTEIDALRL
+60 ASEVKSEIKDLEF
-73 LSKTVAAHG
+73 LSKTIAAHG
-82 MTMDTDQMVTWWNSD
+82 TTQDTEQMTKWWNND
-97 KRDDN
+97 KRDEY
-102 DFLAIVAEGAVVWSS
+102 DFLALIVKDEIVWKSDNAELP
-117 EGAKIDSGFKPGTG
+117 DDFKPGTG
-131 MYAQGSNLFCTY
+131 MYALDDDLILTY
-143 LTEDMGGYSLLV
+143 LTEDLGNYRFLV
-155 GTSLDKTA
+155 GTCLEKTS
-163 FVDELKATTD
+163 FVDNLKTQTD

-180 EDVRYNTTITD
+180 NDVRFNTTILD
-191 DTGKRITGQKMG
+191 NSGKRITGQKMS
-203 AAVWESIKNGKI
+203 AAIWSTIQSGKV
-215 YQDRTNIN
+215 YQDRAVIN

-229 HYEPMKDTNGQ
+229 HYEPMKDVNDN

-249 SADSYK
+249 SADSY
-255 NALVKTIGITV
+255 NSGLVRTILITIAICVVLVGI
-266 VVSLALAAVAVV
+266 AVV
-278 ILVIRMKKDIK
+278 ILVIILNKDFK
-289 KPITALISECE
+289 RPIAALVTECE
-300 DIRNI
+300 DIKNI
-305 DLNKERRN
+305 DLNKESRN
-313 FKFNNDEIGQLAEEL
+313 FKFNNDEIGQLASEL

-347 TMADGDFTKQP
+347 SMAEGDFTKQP
-358 SIDYT
+358 SVAYT
-363 GDFTNIERAFKQIHS
+363 GDFLSIEKAFEQIHS
-378 NLGEIIS
+378 NLGEIIA

-406 ALAEGTQRQSATIDQ
+406 ALAEGTQRQSATIDE
-421 LSSTVMGISE
+421 LSSTVTGISE
-431 HVNTTAENARSASD
+431 NVNKTAENARAASE

-547 SIVIARDAANAID
+547 SIVIARDAAGAID
-560 NVTAKSKQAS
+560 NVTEKSKQAAD
-570 ELVKEIAFEATT
+570 LVKEIALDSTA
-582 QAEDLN
+582 QAGDLE

-621 SKIMLE
+621 SKIMLD
-627 MVEKLKV
+627 MVDKLKV

>member
-1 MEEKCMA
+1 MF
-8 HKKHSLGTKISLL
+8 KKRHGLGTKVTLICSLL
-21 CSVLIVTTVAIA
+21 ILITVAIS
-33 ITITALMYTVN
+33 ITITAFMYTVN
-44 LRDTTFML
+44 LRDTTFTL
-52 VNSGTDTI
+52 VKSGTDTI
-60 ANEIQTEIDALRL
+60 ASEVKSEIKDLEF
-73 LSKTVAAHG
+73 LSKTIAAHG
-82 MTMDTDQMVTWWNSD
+82 TTQDTEQMTKWWNND
-97 KRDDN
+97 KRDEY
-102 DFLAIVAEGAVVWSS
+102 DFLALIVKDEIVWKSDNAELP
-117 EGAKIDSGFKPGTG
+117 DDFKPGTG
-131 MYAQGSNLFCTY
+131 MYALDDDLILTY
-143 LTEDMGGYSLLV
+143 LTEDLGNYRFLV
-155 GTSLDKTA
+155 GTCLEKTN
-163 FVDELKATTD
+163 FVDSLKEQTD

-180 EDVRYNTTITD
+180 NDVRFNTTIFD
-191 DTGKRITGQKMG
+191 NSGKRITGQKMN
-203 AAVWESIKNGKI
+203 AAIWSTIQSGKV
-215 YQDRTNIN
+215 YQDRAVIN

-229 HYEPMKDTNGQ
+229 HYEPMKDVNDN

-249 SADSYK
+249 SADSY
-255 NALVKTIGITV
+255 NSGLVRTILITIAICVVLVGI
-266 VVSLALAAVAVV
+266 AVV
-278 ILVIRMKKDIK
+278 ILVIILNKDFK
-289 KPITALISECE
+289 RPIAALVTECE
-300 DIRNI
+300 DIKNI
-305 DLNKERRN
+305 DLNKESRN
-313 FKFNNDEIGQLAEEL
+313 FKFNNDEIGQLASEL

-347 TMADGDFTKQP
+347 SMAEGDFTKQP
-358 SIDYT
+358 SVAYM
-363 GDFTNIERAFKQIHS
+363 GDFLSIEKAFEQIHS
-378 NLGEIIS
+378 NLGEIIA

-406 ALAEGTQRQSATIDQ
+406 ALAEGTQRQSATIDE
-421 LSSTVMGISE
+421 LSSTVTGISE
-431 HVNTTAENARSASD
+431 NVNKTAENARAASE

-547 SIVIARDAANAID
+547 SIVIARDAAGAID
-560 NVTAKSKQAS
+560 NVTEKSKQAAD
-570 ELVKEIAFEATT
+570 LVKEIALDSTA
-582 QAEDLN
+582 QAGDLE

>member
-1 MEEKCMA
+1 MS
-8 HKKHSLGTKISLL
+8 KKQQSLGVKISFISSILT
-21 CSVLIVTTVAIA
+21 VLTVAIA
-33 ITITALMYTVN
+33 VTVTAFMYTVN
-44 LRDTTFML
+44 LRDTTFTL
-52 VNSGTDTI
+52 VKSGTDTI
-60 ANEIQTEIDALRL
+60 ASEVKSEIQALEF
-73 LSKTVAAHG
+73 LSKTVIAHG
-82 MTMDTDQMVTWWNSD
+82 MTQDTEQMAKWWEND
-97 KRDDN
+97 RRDEY
-102 DFLAIVAEGAVVWSS
+102 DFLALIVKDEIVWKTDNAEIPADY
-117 EGAKIDSGFKPGTG
+117 KTGTG
-131 MYAQGSNLFCTY
+131 LYALDDEDLILTY
-143 LTEDMGGYSLLV
+143 LTEDLGNYRFLV
-155 GTSLDKTA
+155 GTCLEKTS
-163 FVDELKATTD
+163 FVDSLKEQSD

-180 EDVRYNTTITD
+180 NDVRFNTTITD
-191 DTGKRITGQKMG
+191 DSGKRITGQKMS
-203 AAVWESIKNGKI
+203 AAVWSTIQSGKV

-229 HYEPMKDTNGQ
+229 HYEPMKDVNGN
-240 IIGAYFAGY
+240 IIGSYFAGY
-249 SADSYK
+249 SADSY
-255 NALVKTIGITV
+255 NSALTRTILITV
-266 VVSLALAAVAVV
+266 AVCLVLAGVAVV
-278 ILVIRMKKDIK
+278 ILIFYLRHAIK
-289 KPITALISECE
+289 RPISALITECE
-300 DIRNI
+300 DIKNI
-305 DLNKERRN
+305 ELNKQNE
-313 FKFNNDEIGQLAEEL
+313 KFNFANDEIGQLASEL

-339 QDIVGVLE
+339 QDIVGVLG

-358 SIDYT
+358 SVAYM
-363 GDFTNIERAFKQIHS
+363 GDFTSIEKAFEQIHD
-378 NLGEIIS
+378 NLGEIIA

-421 LSSTVMGISE
+421 LSSTVTGISE
-431 HVNTTAENARSASD
+431 NVNKTAENARAASE

-465 DAMDIVEKKSEDIAK
+465 DAMDIVEKRSEDIAK

-547 SIVIARDAANAID
+547 SIVIARDAAGAID

-570 ELVKEIAFEATT
+570 DLVKEIALDSTT
-582 QAEDLN
+582 QAGDLE

-621 SKIMLE
+621 SKIMLD
-627 MVEKLKV
+627 MVDKLKV

>member
-1 MEEKCMA
+1 MF
-8 HKKHSLGTKISLL
+8 KKRHGLGTKVTLICSLL
-21 CSVLIVTTVAIA
+21 ILITVAIS
-33 ITITALMYTVN
+33 ITITAFMYTVN
-44 LRDTTFML
+44 LRDTTFTL
-52 VNSGTDTI
+52 VKSGTDTI
-60 ANEIQTEIDALRL
+60 ASEVKSEIKDLEF

-82 MTMDTDQMVTWWNSD
+82 TTQDTEQMAKWWEND
-97 KRDDN
+97 RRDEY
-102 DFLAIVAEGAVVWSS
+102 DFLALIVKDEIVWKSDNAELP
-117 EGAKIDSGFKPGTG
+117 DDFKPGTG
-131 MYAQGSNLFCTY
+131 MYALDDDLILTY
-143 LTEDMGGYSLLV
+143 LTEDLGNYRFLV
-155 GTSLDKTA
+155 GTCLEKTD
-163 FVDELKATTD
+163 FVDSLKEQTD
-173 CEISLFL
+173 CEVSLFL
-180 EDVRYNTTITD
+180 NDVRFNTTIFD
-191 DTGKRITGQKMG
+191 NSGKRITGQKMN
-203 AAVWESIKNGKI
+203 AAIWSTIQSGKV
-215 YQDRTNIN
+215 YQDRAVIN

-229 HYEPMKDTNGQ
+229 HYEPMKDVNDN

-249 SADSYK
+249 SADSY
-255 NALVKTIGITV
+255 NSGLVRTILITIAICVVLVGI
-266 VVSLALAAVAVV
+266 AVV
-278 ILVIRMKKDIK
+278 ILVIILNKDFK
-289 KPITALISECE
+289 RPIAALVTECE
-300 DIRNI
+300 DIKNI
-305 DLNKERRN
+305 DLNKESRN
-313 FKFNNDEIGQLAEEL
+313 FKFNNDEIGQLASEL

-347 TMADGDFTKQP
+347 SMAEGDFTKQP
-358 SIDYT
+358 SVAYT
-363 GDFTNIERAFKQIHS
+363 GDFLSIEKAFEQIHS
-378 NLGEIIS
+378 NLGEIIA

-406 ALAEGTQRQSATIDQ
+406 ALAEGTQRQSATIDE
-421 LSSTVMGISE
+421 LSSTVTGISE
-431 HVNTTAENARSASD
+431 NVNKTAENARAASE

-547 SIVIARDAANAID
+547 SIVIARDAAGAID
-560 NVTAKSKQAS
+560 NVTEKSKQAAD
-570 ELVKEIAFEATT
+570 LVKEIALDSTA
-582 QAEDLN
+582 QAGDLE

-621 SKIMLE
+621 SKIMLD
-627 MVEKLKV
+627 MVDKLKV

>member
-1 MEEKCMA
+1 MS
-8 HKKHSLGTKISLL
+8 KKQQSLGVKISFISSILT
-21 CSVLIVTTVAIA
+21 VLTVAIA
-33 ITITALMYTVN
+33 VSVTAFMYTVN
-44 LRDTTFML
+44 LRDTIFTL
-52 VNSGTDTI
+52 VKSGTDTI
-60 ANEIQTEIDALRL
+60 ASEVKTEIQALKF

-82 MTMDTDQMVTWWNSD
+82 MTQDTEQMKTWWEND
-97 KRDDN
+97 RRDEY
-102 DFLAIVAEGAVVWSS
+102 DFLALIVKDEIVWKTDN
-117 EGAKIDSGFKPGTG
+117 ANLPADLKPGTG
-131 MYAQGSNLFCTY
+131 MYALDDDLILTY
-143 LTEDMGGYSLLV
+143 LTEDMGNYRFLV
-155 GTSLDKTA
+155 GTCLEKTD
-163 FVDELKATTD
+163 FVDNLKTQTD

-180 EDVRYNTTITD
+180 NDVRFNTTILD
-191 DTGKRITGQKMG
+191 NSGNRITGQKMS
-203 AAVWESIKNGKI
+203 AAVWSTIQSGKV

-229 HYEPMKDTNGQ
+229 HYEPMKDVNEN

-249 SADSYK
+249 SADSY
-255 NALVKTIGITV
+255 NSALSRTILISVAVCLVLAGI
-266 VVSLALAAVAVV
+266 AVA
-278 ILVIRMKKDIK
+278 ILIIYLKKAIK
-289 KPITALISECE
+289 HPISALLTECE
-300 DIRNI
+300 DIKNI
-305 DLNKERRN
+305 ELNKQNERFN
-313 FKFNNDEIGQLAEEL
+313 FAGDEIGQLAGEL

-339 QDIVGVLE
+339 RDIVGVLE
-347 TMADGDFTKQP
+347 SMAEGDFTKQP
-358 SIDYT
+358 SVAYK
-363 GDFTNIERAFKQIHS
+363 GDFMSIEKAFEQIHA

-421 LSSTVMGISE
+421 LSSTVTGISE
-431 HVNTTAENARSASD
+431 HVNKTAENARSASE

-547 SIVIARDAANAID
+547 SIVIARDAAGAID

-570 ELVKEIAFEATT
+570 DLVKEIAFDSTT

-627 MVEKLKV
+627 MVDKLKV

>member
-1 MEEKCMA
+1 MF
-8 HKKHSLGTKISLL
+8 KKRHGLGTKVTLISSLL
-21 CSVLIVTTVAIA
+21 ILITVAISV
-33 ITITALMYTVN
+33 IITAFMYTVN
-44 LRDTTFML
+44 LRDTTFTL
-52 VNSGTDTI
+52 VKSGTDTI
-60 ANEIQTEIDALRL
+60 ASEVKSEIKDLEF
-73 LSKTVAAHG
+73 LSKTIAAHG
-82 MTMDTDQMVTWWNSD
+82 TTQDTEQMTKWWNND
-97 KRDDN
+97 KRDEY
-102 DFLAIVAEGAVVWSS
+102 DFLALIVKDEIVWKSDNAELP
-117 EGAKIDSGFKPGTG
+117 DDFKPGTG
-131 MYAQGSNLFCTY
+131 MYALDDDLILTY
-143 LTEDMGGYSLLV
+143 LTEDLGNYRFLV
-155 GTSLDKTA
+155 GTCLEETD
-163 FVDELKATTD
+163 FVDSLKEQTD
-173 CEISLFL
+173 CEVSLFL
-180 EDVRYNTTITD
+180 NDVRFNTTIFD
-191 DTGKRITGQKMG
+191 NSGKRITGQKMN
-203 AAVWESIKNGKI
+203 AAIWSTIQSGKV
-215 YQDRTNIN
+215 YQDRAVIN

-229 HYEPMKDTNGQ
+229 HYEPMKDVNDN

-249 SADSYK
+249 SADSY
-255 NALVKTIGITV
+255 NSGLVRTILITIAICVVLVGI
-266 VVSLALAAVAVV
+266 AVV
-278 ILVIRMKKDIK
+278 ILVIILNKDFK
-289 KPITALISECE
+289 RPIAALVTECE
-300 DIRNI
+300 DIKNI
-305 DLNKERRN
+305 DLNKESRN
-313 FKFNNDEIGQLAEEL
+313 FKFNNDEIGQLASEL

-347 TMADGDFTKQP
+347 SMAEGDFTKQP
-358 SIDYT
+358 SVAYT
-363 GDFTNIERAFKQIHS
+363 GDFLSIEKAFEQIHS
-378 NLGEIIS
+378 NLGEIIA

-406 ALAEGTQRQSATIDQ
+406 ALAEGTQRQSATIDE
-421 LSSTVMGISE
+421 LSSTVTGISE
-431 HVNTTAENARSASD
+431 NVNKTAENARAASE

-458 VQMQNLI
+458 LQMQNLI

-547 SIVIARDAANAID
+547 SIVIARDAAGAID
-560 NVTAKSKQAS
+560 NVTEKSKQAAD
-570 ELVKEIAFEATT
+570 LVKEIALDSTA
-582 QAEDLN
+582 QAGDLE

-621 SKIMLE
+621 SKIMLD
-627 MVEKLKV
+627 MVDKLKV

>member
-1 MEEKCMA
+1 MF
-8 HKKHSLGTKISLL
+8 KKRHGLGTKVTLICSLL
-21 CSVLIVTTVAIA
+21 ILITVAIS
-33 ITITALMYTVN
+33 ITITAFMYTVN
-44 LRDTTFML
+44 LRETTFTL
-52 VNSGTDTI
+52 VKSGTDTI
-60 ANEIQTEIDALRL
+60 ASEVKTEIQALEF

-82 MTMDTDQMVTWWNSD
+82 TTQDTEQMAKWWEND
-97 KRDDN
+97 RRDEY
-102 DFLAIVAEGAVVWSS
+102 DFLALIVKDEIVWKSDNAELP
-117 EGAKIDSGFKPGTG
+117 DDFKPGTG
-131 MYAQGSNLFCTY
+131 MYALDDDLILTY
-143 LTEDMGGYSLLV
+143 LTEDLGNYRFLV
-155 GTSLDKTA
+155 GTCLEKTS
-163 FVDELKATTD
+163 FVDNLKTQTD

-180 EDVRYNTTITD
+180 NDVRFNTTILD
-191 DTGKRITGQKMG
+191 NSGKRITGQKMS
-203 AAVWESIKNGKI
+203 AAIWSTIQSGKV
-215 YQDRTNIN
+215 YQDRAVIN

-229 HYEPMKDTNGQ
+229 HYEPMKDVNDN

-249 SADSYK
+249 SADSY
-255 NALVKTIGITV
+255 NSGLVRTILITIAICVVLVGI
-266 VVSLALAAVAVV
+266 AVV
-278 ILVIRMKKDIK
+278 ILVIILNKDFK
-289 KPITALISECE
+289 RPIAALVTECE
-300 DIRNI
+300 DIKNI
-305 DLNKERRN
+305 DLNKESRN
-313 FKFNNDEIGQLAEEL
+313 FKFNNDEIGQLASEL

-347 TMADGDFTKQP
+347 SMAEGDFTKQP
-358 SIDYT
+358 SVAYT
-363 GDFTNIERAFKQIHS
+363 GDFLSIEKAFEQIHS
-378 NLGEIIS
+378 NLGEIIA

-406 ALAEGTQRQSATIDQ
+406 ALAEGTQRQSATIDE
-421 LSSTVMGISE
+421 LSSTVTGISE
-431 HVNTTAENARSASD
+431 NVNKTAENARAASE

-547 SIVIARDAANAID
+547 SIVIARDAAGAID
-560 NVTAKSKQAS
+560 NVTEKSKQAAD
-570 ELVKEIAFEATT
+570 LVKEIALDSTA
-582 QAEDLN
+582 QAGDLE

-621 SKIMLE
+621 SKIMLD
-627 MVEKLKV
+627 MVDKLKV

>member
-1 MEEKCMA
+1 MA

-21 CSVLIVTTVAIA
+21 CSALIIATVAIA
-33 ITITALMYTVN
+33 VTVTVMMYTVN
-44 LRDTTFML
+44 MRDTTFML
-52 VNSGTDTI
+52 VQSGTDTI
-60 ANEIQTEIDALRL
+60 ESEIKTEINELRF
-73 LSKTVAAHG
+73 LSKTVIAHG
-82 MTMDTDQMVTWWNSD
+82 TTMDTDQMDEWWAND
-97 KRDDN
+97 KRDDY
-102 DFLAIVAEGAVVWSS
+102 DFLALIVQDKIVWKSKNAEIPDNISLR
-117 EGAKIDSGFKPGTG
+117 TG
-131 MYAQGSNLFCTY
+131 LFTVNNDLILTY
-143 LTEDMGGYSLLV
+143 LTEDLGGYRFLV
-155 GTSLDKTA
+155 GTCLEKTD
-163 FVDELKATTD
+163 FVDGLKTQAD

-180 EDVRYNTTITD
+180 GDVRYNTTILD
-191 DTGKRITGQKMG
+191 DSGKRITGQKMN
-203 AAVWESIKNGKI
+203 AAIWENIKNDKI
-215 YQDRTNIN
+215 FQDRTKIN
-223 GKQYFV
+223 GDQYFV
-229 HYEPMKDTNGQ
+229 HYEPMKDMNGQ

-249 SADSYK
+249 SADSY
-255 NALVKTIGITV
+255 NSSLAKTIPITV
-266 VVSLALAAVAVV
+266 GVGLVLAGVAVV
-278 ILVIRMKKDIK
+278 ILIIIMKKDIQ
-289 KPITALISECE
+289 KPIAALVTECE
-300 DIRNI
+300 DIKNI
-305 DLNKERRN
+305 ELNKERRN
-313 FKFNNDEIGQLAEEL
+313 FKFNNDEIGQLAKEL

-339 QDIVGVLE
+339 RDIVSVLE
-347 TMADGDFTKQP
+347 TMAEGDFTKQP
-358 SIDYT
+358 SLAYT
-363 GDFTNIERAFKQIHS
+363 GDFTSIEKAFKQIHS

-406 ALAEGTQRQSATIDQ
+406 ALADGTQRQSATIDQ
-421 LSSTVMGISE
+421 LSSTVMAISE
-431 HVNTTAENARSASD
+431 HVNTTAENARSASE

-458 VQMQNLI
+458 LQMQNLI

-547 SIVIARDAANAID
+547 SIVIARDAAGAID
-560 NVTAKSKQAS
+560 NVTEKSKQAAD
-570 ELVKEIAFEATT
+570 LVKEIAIDSTT

-593 INDISEVIQNNSSTA
+593 IHDISEVIQNNSSTA

-621 SKIMLE
+621 SKIMLD
-627 MVEKLKV
+627 MVDKLKV

>member
-1 MEEKCMA
+1 MA

-21 CSVLIVTTVAIA
+21 CSALIIATVAIA
-33 ITITALMYTVN
+33 VTVTVMMYTVN
-44 LRDTTFML
+44 MRDTTFML
-52 VNSGTDTI
+52 VQSGTDTI
-60 ANEIQTEIDALRL
+60 ESEIKTEINELRF
-73 LSKTVAAHG
+73 LSKTVIAHG
-82 MTMDTDQMVTWWNSD
+82 TTMDNDRMEEWWAND
-97 KRDDN
+97 KRDDY
-102 DFLAIVAEGAVVWSS
+102 DFLALIVQDKIVWKSKNAEIPDNISLR
-117 EGAKIDSGFKPGTG
+117 TG
-131 MYAQGSNLFCTY
+131 LFTVNNDLILTY
-143 LTEDMGGYSLLV
+143 LTEDLGGYRFLV
-155 GTSLDKTA
+155 GTCLEKTD
-163 FVDELKATTD
+163 FVDDLKTQTD

-180 EDVRYNTTITD
+180 GDVRYNTTILD
-191 DTGKRITGQKMG
+191 DSGKRITGQKMN
-203 AAVWESIKNGKI
+203 AAIWENIKNDKI
-215 YQDRTNIN
+215 FQDRTKIN
-223 GKQYFV
+223 GDQYFV
-229 HYEPMKDTNGQ
+229 HYEPMKDTSGQ

-249 SADSYK
+249 SADSYN

-266 VVSLALAAVAVV
+266 VVSLALVAVAVV
-278 ILVIRMKKDIK
+278 VLIIRMKKDIQ
-289 KPITALISECE
+289 KPIAALVTECE
-300 DIRNI
+300 DIKNI
-305 DLNKERRN
+305 ELNKERRN

-339 QDIVGVLE
+339 RDIVGVLE

-358 SIDYT
+358 SIAYT
-363 GDFTNIERAFKQIHS
+363 GDFKTIEKAFAQIHS

-406 ALAEGTQRQSATIDQ
+406 ALAEGTQRQSATIDE

-431 HVNTTAENARSASD
+431 HVNKTAENARSASE

-458 VQMQNLI
+458 LQMQNLI

-538 DSTLEAVGK
+538 DSTLEAVEK
-547 SIVIARDAANAID
+547 SIAIARDAAGAID
-560 NVTAKSKQAS
+560 NVTEKSKQAAD
-570 ELVKEIAFEATT
+570 LVKEIALDSTS

-588 QATQG
+588 QATKG

-621 SKIMLE
+621 SKIMLD
-627 MVEKLKV
+627 MVDKLKV

>member
-1 MEEKCMA
+1 MF
-8 HKKHSLGTKISLL
+8 KKRHGLGTKVTLICSLL
-21 CSVLIVTTVAIA
+21 ILITVAIS
-33 ITITALMYTVN
+33 ITITAFMYTVN
-44 LRDTTFML
+44 LRETTFTL
-52 VNSGTDTI
+52 VKSGTDTI
-60 ANEIQTEIDALRL
+60 AREVKSEIKDLEF
-73 LSKTVAAHG
+73 LSKTIAAHG
-82 MTMDTDQMVTWWNSD
+82 TTQDTEQMTKWWNND
-97 KRDDN
+97 KRDEY
-102 DFLAIVAEGAVVWSS
+102 DFLALIVKDEIVWKSDNAELP
-117 EGAKIDSGFKPGTG
+117 DDFKPGTG
-131 MYAQGSNLFCTY
+131 MYALDDDLILTY
-143 LTEDMGGYSLLV
+143 LTEDLGNYRFLV
-155 GTSLDKTA
+155 GTCLEKTD
-163 FVDELKATTD
+163 FVDSLKEQTD
-173 CEISLFL
+173 CEVSLFL
-180 EDVRYNTTITD
+180 NDVRFNTTIFD
-191 DTGKRITGQKMG
+191 NSGKRITGQKMN
-203 AAVWESIKNGKI
+203 AAIWSTIQSGKV
-215 YQDRTNIN
+215 YQDRAVIN

-229 HYEPMKDTNGQ
+229 HYEPMKDVNDN

-249 SADSYK
+249 SADSY
-255 NALVKTIGITV
+255 NSGLVRTILITIAICVVLVGI
-266 VVSLALAAVAVV
+266 AVV
-278 ILVIRMKKDIK
+278 ILVIILNKDFK
-289 KPITALISECE
+289 RPIAALVTECE
-300 DIRNI
+300 DIKNI
-305 DLNKERRN
+305 DLNKESRN
-313 FKFNNDEIGQLAEEL
+313 FKFNNDEIGQLASEL

-347 TMADGDFTKQP
+347 SMAEGDFTKQP
-358 SIDYT
+358 SVAYM
-363 GDFTNIERAFKQIHS
+363 GDFLSIEKAFEQIHS
-378 NLGEIIS
+378 NLGEIIA

-406 ALAEGTQRQSATIDQ
+406 ALAEGTQRQSATIDE
-421 LSSTVMGISE
+421 LSSTVTGISE
-431 HVNTTAENARSASD
+431 NVNKTAENARAASE

-547 SIVIARDAANAID
+547 SIVIARDAAGAID
-560 NVTAKSKQAS
+560 NVTEKSKQAAD
-570 ELVKEIAFEATT
+570 LVKEIALDSTA
-582 QAEDLN
+582 QAGDLE

-621 SKIMLE
+621 SKIMLD
-627 MVEKLKV
+627 MVDKLKV